1 MSTINLRICVC
12 ISLLLLSLHPGKCW
26 ISPIFSLNSKTSQYK
41 YNIDINWK
49 PIDFN
54 NDLILL
60 SDALIILKSDKL
72 KSSIVKPVDITIETA
87 RGRKSL
93 LKEVIPKFIITPT
106 VMYIVLKVILNII
119 LRNKALSAAATG
131 EGERRTARRR
141 AI

>member
-1 MSTINLRICVC
+1 M
-12 ISLLLLSLHPGKCW
+12 
-26 ISPIFSLNSKTSQYK
+26 
-41 YNIDINWK
+41 
-49 PIDFN
+49 
-54 NDLILL
+54 